1 MAWRFPPCSSAG
13 RTVTSNAEVEDREA
27 AGWVEPA
34 TVEPSSF
41 PTQGVVLGSQ
51 APVTATGESCQTHSG
66 ERPRTR
72 PGTDS
77 LGRYVDLPRHGKHT
91 AYDRAGTVPQ
101 RSGRAAFAG
110 PGNGFGLRNHRRAG
124 SSVSTVCNWSTTD
137 FSSRR
142 RPSLSRRGATRA
154 FAQRLTLRG
163 VEPVTC
169 ARPAW
174 SMTPVPISWSRSPP
188 NLGNAYSLQ
197 SCYSTLPAG
206 SPCARDERR

>member
-91 AYDRAGTVPQ
+91 AYDAPVLSLRDQVERLLPAQGTG
-101 RSGRAAFAG
+101 SGFA
-110 PGNGFGLRNHRRAG
+110 
-124 SSVSTVCNWSTTD
+124 TTD
-137 FSSRR
+137 GLV
-142 RPSLSRRGATRA
+142 RP
-154 FAQRLTLRG
+154 
-163 VEPVTC
+163 
-169 ARPAW
+169 
-174 SMTPVPISWSRSPP
+174 
-188 NLGNAYSLQ
+188 
-197 SCYSTLPAG
+197 
-206 SPCARDERR
+206 